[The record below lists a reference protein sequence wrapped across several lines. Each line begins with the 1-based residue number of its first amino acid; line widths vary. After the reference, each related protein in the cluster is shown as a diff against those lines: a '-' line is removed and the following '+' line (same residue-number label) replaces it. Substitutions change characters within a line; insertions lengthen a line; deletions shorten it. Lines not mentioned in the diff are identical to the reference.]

1 MNNSLRGRRAAVT
14 ALLCASTL
22 GVAACG
28 SSPSS
33 SPTVPAAPG
42 AAKAS
47 TGNSGGRASSAAV
60 AAAVR
65 CIRDHGIPAY
75 QDPVITPSGSVYTDS
90 RSFDD
95 APDSTRRAVGR
106 ACQTLMTRASM
117 DPGHQPPAP
126 AALVQAGVKTA
137 QCARAHGLPAMKD
150 PNSEANYTPGHGFG
164 HTAAELP
171 GGKDSPGFASFR
183 QACRAE
189 IDAEMKASTLASLG
203 GHGS

>member
-1 MNNSLRGRRAAVT
+1 MNNSLRGRRPAIT
-14 ALLCASTL
+14 ALLCAFTL
-22 GVAACG
+22 GIAACG

-33 SPTVPAAPG
+33 SPTVPTASGSTNAKG
-42 AAKAS
+42 A
-47 TGNSGGRASSAAV
+47 GPSAAV

-75 QDPVITPSGSVYTDS
+75 QDPVITPSGTVYTDS
-90 RSFDD
+90 RSIDD
-95 APDSTRRAVGR
+95 APESTRRDVER
-106 ACQTLMTRASM
+106 SCKTLMTRANM
-117 DPGHQPPAP
+117 DPARQPPAP

-164 HTAAELP
+164 HSAAELP
-171 GGKDSPGFASFR
+171 GGKDSPGFTTFR
-183 QACRAE
+183 EACRAE

>member
-1 MNNSLRGRRAAVT
+1 
-14 ALLCASTL
+14 
-22 GVAACG
+22 
-28 SSPSS
+28 
-33 SPTVPAAPG
+33 
-42 AAKAS
+42 
-47 TGNSGGRASSAAV
+47 
-60 AAAVR
+60 
-65 CIRDHGIPAY
+65 
-75 QDPVITPSGSVYTDS
+75 
-90 RSFDD
+90 
-95 APDSTRRAVGR
+95 
-106 ACQTLMTRASM
+106 MTRANM
-117 DPGHQPPAP
+117 DPARQPPAP

-171 GGKDSPGFASFR
+171 GGKDSPGFTAFR